1 LTPTVF
7 DFDDAIYLDGSRDFP
22 FQADDTTRLQGLH
35 PVDQRVGFALLV
47 RQGGI
52 ASAPDVG
59 STYHLISP
67 ALSGAALT
75 ADVERRTR
83 LALAKLIAAG
93 DIALVSV
100 AATRARS
107 GRLSIRV
114 TYSNL
119 RTARQKT
126 LTVG

>member
-1 LTPTVF
+1 
-7 DFDDAIYLDGSRDFP
+7 
-22 FQADDTTRLQGLH
+22 
-35 PVDQRVGFALLV
+35 
-47 RQGGI
+47 
-52 ASAPDVG
+52 
-59 STYHLISP
+59 
-67 ALSGAALT
+67 
-75 ADVERRTR
+75 VERRTR